1 MQDPYYERD
10 WFMGGSKATAF
21 EGDASISAFRVKNG
35 KASFKQRYVLTE
47 RLLAERKAGRALF
60 GIAKAPFTH
69 HPCVQA
75 LVDGAPNT
83 NVIVHAGKL
92 LALGE
97 GGAPY
102 DLDPNTMATGGYD
115 PFPGQLPYRK
125 PYTAHPHVNPKT
137 GELVGFGY
145 NLKGV
150 ESPDCTVTVL
160 DKYGKQIFQREVE
173 MPLPGLIHDC
183 AITDNYIV
191 LMQMPFIADC
201 KGLEEPGGHIWT
213 YHESVPSW
221 WGLVPRDQS
230 KSVRWFKWNN
240 AMATHTGASW
250 EENGKVYF
258 DTVLASANTLTFL
271 PTKKLPNK
279 PKENE
284 EVSVVYAKFQIDPE
298 AETDTLEDPETL
310 VDVPCEFPRIDERFL
325 TEKNRVTFLACFR
338 PESTLDPSLVFQGLN
353 VLARYDY
360 KTKKLEMFSPGPGC
374 LVQEPCFS
382 PRSPNAA
389 EGDGFLITMIDNIPE
404 GRNEVIIQDTRD
416 FQKS

>member
-1 MQDPYYERD
+1 MVKALRAFKDYSAATRPFRAHVEIEDLEVEGEIPCELDGTFYRVMQDPYYERD

-21 EGDASISAFRVKNG
+21 EEDASISAFRVKNG
-35 KASFKQRYVLTE
+35 KAAFKQRYVLTE
-47 RLLAERKAGRALF
+47 RLLAERKAGGALF
-60 GIAKAPFTH
+60 GIAKASFTH
-69 HPCVQA
+69 HPCVRA

-150 ESPDCTVTVL
+150 ESPDVAL
-160 DKYGKQIFQREVE
+160 H
-173 MPLPGLIHDC
+173 L
-183 AITDNYIV
+183 
-191 LMQMPFIADC
+191 
-201 KGLEEPGGHIWT
+201 
-213 YHESVPSW
+213 
-221 WGLVPRDQS
+221 
-230 KSVRWFKWNN
+230 
-240 AMATHTGASW
+240 
-250 EENGKVYF
+250 YF

-298 AETDTLEDPETL
+298 AKTDTLEDPAEERMLKNSTETL

-325 TEKNRVTFLACFR
+325 TEK
-338 PESTLDPSLVFQGLN
+338 
-353 VLARYDY
+353 
-360 KTKKLEMFSPGPGC
+360 K
-374 LVQEPCFS
+374 
-382 PRSPNAA
+382 
-389 EGDGFLITMIDNIPE
+389 GDGFLITMIDNIPE

-416 FQKS
+416 FQKVVARIILPFRKPFPDQVIMLNI